1 MYETFYNLTG
11 KPFQLNPDPG
21 FYFASK
27 GHNRAYSYLK
37 YGVYQGEGFIVL
49 TGEIGAGKTTMVRA
63 LMADLDSSLIV
74 AAQLISTQLEADDL
88 LQAVSAAFGLAIKGL
103 SKAEMLDQF
112 ETFLTKVTSEGRR
125 ALLVV
130 DEAQNLSPGAM
141 EELRMLSNFQL
152 GTRAMLQSFLV
163 GQPELREIL
172 RASTMT
178 QLRQRVIASYHLGPM
193 DKDETRAYVLHRLDC
208 VGWKGDPS
216 ISAKVFERLFEITGG
231 VPRIINAVCD
241 RLLLRASLD
250 DKHALDGAEID
261 ETIKEMREE
270 FGADTLRLDQPNL
283 RDGRI
288 GVRPIATAALAVRLE
303 RIEKSV
309 AQAIDLLQQLSG
321 QESGP
326 AKATVSERR
335 PRFGARPDRS

>member
-1 MYETFYNLTG
+1 MYETFYKLSG

-63 LMADLDSSLIV
+63 LLADLDSDHIV
-74 AAQLISTQLEADDL
+74 AAQLVSTQLDADDL
-88 LQAVSAAFGLAIKGL
+88 LHAVSAAFGLPIKDL

-112 ETFLTKVTSEGRR
+112 EIFLTRLTNEGKR

-130 DEAQNLSPGAM
+130 DEAQNLSQGAM

-172 RASTMT
+172 RAPNMT

-193 DKDETRAYVLHRLDC
+193 QRDETRAYVLHRLER
-208 VGWKGDPS
+208 VGWKNDPA
-216 ISAKVFERLFEITGG
+216 IAPAFFDRLYEVTGG
-231 VPRIINAVCD
+231 VPRVINAVCD
-241 RLLLRASLD
+241 RLLLRACLDALHAVGVPELD
-250 DKHALDGAEID
+250 D
-261 ETIKEMREE
+261 TVREMRDAL
-270 FGADTLRLDQPNL
+270 GTDTHNTELPALREN
-283 RDGRI
+283 RA
-288 GVRPIATAALAVRLE
+288 GVRPVATAALAARLE
-303 RIEKSV
+303 RIEKSM
-309 AQAIDLLQQLSG
+309 ALALDLLQQISG
-321 QESGP
+321 QDAALPKP
-326 AKATVSERR
+326 AAADRR
-335 PRFGARPDRS
+335 PRFGARPDRT